1 MFAWLYGLR
10 ASVVCDLERRGCGTF
25 LERGE
30 GYERGVH
37 LADHGSL
44 VHVFRTHR
52 RLDEDMFLGV
62 AFGDTIGY
70 VGSDEGGGD
79 GVDFGVVD
87 DSPRGSGSSL
97 DADLCV

>member
-1 MFAWLYGLR
+1 MLGGIGT
-10 ASVVCDLERRGCGTF
+10 VHERR
-25 LERGE
+25 E

-52 RLDEDMFLGV
+52 RSDEDMLVMV

-79 GVDFGVVD
+79 GVDFEVVD
-87 DSPRGSGSSL
+87 DSPRGFGSSL

>member
-1 MFAWLYGLR
+1 MWG
-10 ASVVCDLERRGCGTF
+10 SVCDVPVRRGCGTV
-25 LERGE
+25 RKRRK

-44 VHVFRTHR
+44 LHVFRTHR
-52 RLDEDMFLGV
+52 RWDEDLLVGV

-79 GVDFGVVD
+79 GVDFEVVD
-87 DSPRGSGSSL
+87 DSPWGSGSSL